1 MMYEYYYNNVPT
13 LGKCRNNLIYTS
25 LISRDKKRFIQW
37 YSNDSEYHMGM
48 NEVVDP
54 ALMKEKFDREVKY
67 LSLMHSNYPELVPNF
82 YADVAEKKVYL
93 DIDGDDFWEQAG
105 CLEKNYDKVLPDW
118 QDQMLTIFEAH
129 KSLGLYKY
137 SLHPSSYFI
146 VDGKL
151 KSINYFF
158 TYHKSEGPITVREHL
173 SHISEG
179 RRQEMK
185 PKTDAMGIDWDE
197 PQSLQTMQMLTF
209 ESFKN
214 NYPAEFIE
222 KAKNVFST
230 N

>member
-1 MMYEYYYNNVPT
+1 MMFNYYYNNVPGVG
-13 LGKCRNNLIYTS
+13 LCRNNLIYTS
-25 LISRDKKRFIQW
+25 LMSDNKQVFCQW
-37 YSNDSEYHMGM
+37 YHNDSDYHKGM

-54 ALMKEKFDREVKY
+54 ELMGIKFAREVKY
-67 LSLMHSNYPELVPNF
+67 LKLMSKKYPQHVPTF
-82 YADVAEKKVYL
+82 SIDEHERKIYL
-93 DIDGDDFWEQAG
+93 EVQGDDFWEQAG
-105 CLEKNYDKVLPDW
+105 CLEENYSKVLPDW
-118 QDQMLTIFEAH
+118 QEQMLEIFNAH

-151 KSINYFF
+151 KSFNYFF
-158 TYHKSEGPITVREHL
+158 TYEEGEGPLTVREHL
-173 SHISEG
+173 SHISEK
-179 RRQEMK
+179 RRQKMK
-185 PKTDAMGIDWDE
+185 PKTDAMGIDWDA

>member
-1 MMYEYYYNNVPT
+1 MTFNYYYNNVPGFG
-13 LGKCRNNLIYTS
+13 LCRNNLIYTS
-25 LISRDKKRFIQW
+25 LMSRDKKRFIQW

-48 NEVVDP
+48 NEVVDST
-54 ALMKEKFDREVKY
+54 LMKEKFDREVKY

-82 YADVAEKKVYL
+82 YADVAERKVYL

-105 CLEKNYDKVLPDW
+105 CLEKNYDSVLPDW
-118 QDQMLTIFEAH
+118 QDQMLKIFEAH

-173 SHISEG
+173 SHISE
-179 RRQEMK
+179 RRKQQIK

-197 PQSLQTMQMLTF
+197 PQSLHTMQMLTF
-209 ESFKN
+209 ESFSN

-222 KAKNVFST
+222 KAKNVFSA